1 MAKLEN
7 AKLENYTPH
16 KITVMDKNKQVLF
29 DLPSLGNA
37 RCRHNFEVMERL
49 TYDNHEVTIQQ
60 GEFGATSGL
69 PEPKENTRY
78 VVSRIVAEANED
90 RTDLLMV
97 FGTVRDDQ
105 KRIIGCC
112 GFSRLRRGEMEML
125 RDKLLHNSSWHV
137 QGADA
142 VA

>member
-1 MAKLEN
+1 MT
-7 AKLENYTPH
+7 KLENYTPH
-16 KITVMDKNKQVLF
+16 KITVMDRNKQVLF

-37 RCRHNFEVMERL
+37 RCRNDFKVMERL
-49 TYDNHEVTIQQ
+49 TYGSHEVTIQQ

-105 KRIIGCC
+105 NRIIGCR

-125 RDKLLHNSSWHV
+125 RDKLMDNSFWHV

>member
-1 MAKLEN
+1 MT
-7 AKLENYTPH
+7 KLENYTPH
-16 KITVMDKNKQVLF
+16 KMTVMDRNNQGLF
-29 DLPSLGNA
+29 ALPSLGNA
-37 RCRHNFEVMERL
+37 RCRQNFEVMERL
-49 TYDNHEVTIQQ
+49 TYDSHEVTIQQ

-105 KRIIGCC
+105 NRIIGCR

-125 RDKLLHNSSWHV
+125 RDKLMDNSSWHV